1 MLPGKIT
8 LGCAGVIAVLGGCA
22 STPGPGP
29 VAAPAEAPSSLK
41 SASQSAGPA
50 GGYTLTAEELALDCR
65 KLTGRI
71 QVRILQIRDYSE
83 RPGSTGLSHVAQTAT
98 TAVLGG
104 TKEGAD
110 PASRYARDRAVL
122 EAYNNQLA
130 AKGCPTFNLVAELKP
145 RGVMET
151 PSPVAKT
158 SAPNEPKSE

>member
-1 MLPGKIT
+1 MHPGKIS

-41 SASQSAGPA
+41 SASQSV

-65 KLTGRI
+65 KLTGRM

-83 RPGSTGLSHVAQTAT
+83 RGGSTGLSHAMQTAT
-98 TAVLGG
+98 TSVLGG

>member
-1 MLPGKIT
+1 MLPRTIS
-8 LGCAGVIAVLGGCA
+8 LGSAAVILVLGGCA

-29 VAAPAEAPSSLK
+29 VAAPAEAPPAQK
-41 SASQSAGPA
+41 SAAASTGS
-50 GGYTLTAEELALDCR
+50 YTLNAEELALDCR
-65 KLTGRI
+65 KLTGRM

-83 RPGSTGLSHVAQTAT
+83 RQGSTGFSHVVQTAT
-98 TAVLGG
+98 TSVLGG
-104 TKEGAD
+104 TKEGTD
-110 PASRYARDRAVL
+110 PDGRIARDRAVL

-158 SAPNEPKSE
+158 SEADSPKSE